1 MVKLRKPPSIIP
13 SLDLNLE
20 GATDLLGELADVEE
34 KIAAYK
40 MSSLQIMEKGLEEVV
55 EEIRAYTN
63 LPLIYDH
70 QKACTDIP
78 PIVKNQVDAVASL
91 GIDSFIA
98 VPQGAGSKSLES
110 FVKASK
116 ENKIIPVVLL
126 EMTHPGA
133 NDYLKK
139 NTPSKVFDRAVKLGV
154 KHFVVPGN
162 KTEKINQYRCWA
174 DKEDKKIKLLSPG
187 IGAQGGTAESAVKT
201 GVDYPIIGRA
211 IYTSEKPAEAVE
223 KIYDACKKGYSKR

>member
-1 MVKLRKPPSIIP
+1 MAKLRKPPAIIP

-20 GATDLLGELADVEE
+20 DATDLLSDLADVED

-40 MSSLQIMEKGLEEVV
+40 VSSLQVLEMGLEKVL
-55 EEIRAYTN
+55 EELRAYTS

-78 PIVKNQVDAVASL
+78 AIVTNQVDAVASL

-98 VPQGAGSKSLES
+98 VPQGAGSKSLEN

-116 ENKIIPVVLL
+116 KNKIIPVVLL

-133 NDYLKK
+133 NDYLKE
-139 NTPSKVFDRAVKLGV
+139 NTPSKVFDKAVELGV

-174 DKEDKKIKLLSPG
+174 DKGNKNIRLLSPG
-187 IGAQGGTAESAVKT
+187 IGAQGGTAEAAVKA

-211 IYTSEKPAEAVE
+211 IYTAEKPAEAVQ
-223 KIYDACKKGYSKR
+223 KIYDACKKGYNKR